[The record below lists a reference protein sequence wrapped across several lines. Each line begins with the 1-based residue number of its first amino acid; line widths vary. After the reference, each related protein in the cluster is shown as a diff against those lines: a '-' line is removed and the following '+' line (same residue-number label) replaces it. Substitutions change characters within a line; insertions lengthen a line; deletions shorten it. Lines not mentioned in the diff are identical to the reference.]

1 MDFLYLE
8 NLTNYSTS
16 NVGLLW
22 GIGLLCS
29 GHLALGVHLAVW
41 TQQLHHTM
49 TSCDQS
55 AFTFLSATLCSAMLL
70 ESVPAK
76 AFVEHKSLGT
86 ACSNSMPG
94 TAGTATRLD
103 LHLERDLCQT
113 SLELNTSREPEP
125 GHSCMQAGPALRNF
139 AGEHFPLLTSRPCV
153 FNLLVV
159 LRFGFRHDGHHAH
172 ILALQG
178 FDHHVGG

>member
-1 MDFLYLE
+1 MP
-8 NLTNYSTS
+8 SA
-16 NVGLLW
+16 
-22 GIGLLCS
+22 IRMA
-29 GHLALGVHLAVW
+29 LAVSLFVW

-49 TSCDQS
+49 TSCAQS
-55 AFTFLSATLCSAMLL
+55 TFTFLSAMSCKALL
-70 ESVPAK
+70 LGSVPAM

-103 LHLERDLCQT
+103 LHLECYLCRT

-125 GHSCMQAGPALRNF
+125 GPYCMQAGPVLRNF